1 MSVASFKAVV
11 TANDLFKAQYNRTMR
26 WALLG
31 AVLLTIVFFLVTPQ
45 YHPNSYKLRTKELEV
60 QEIQEAVDVPP
71 PPMEIPKP
79 PQQVEAA
86 PDDEVDDDTEI
97 ADTLMDT
104 DEMLEMTM
112 EGLGGGD
119 IFVASQDKPTIL
131 KYVPPEYPEM
141 ARASELQ
148 GTVIVKVQVG
158 TDGTVIQA
166 VVIQSVHSILDNAA
180 LDAARRCKFKPGK
193 QRGIAV
199 KAWMAIPY
207 AFSLT
212 RQ

>member
-1 MSVASFKAVV
+1 MSVASYKSIV

-26 WALLG
+26 WALL
-31 AVLLTIVFFLVTPQ
+31 VSVVFTIIFFLVTPT
-45 YHPNSYKLRTKELEV
+45 YHPNPYKLRTKELEV

-71 PPMEIPKP
+71 PPQDIPKP
-79 PQQVEAA
+79 PQKVEAA

-104 DEMLEMTM
+104 DEMLDMSM
-112 EGLGGGD
+112 GDIGGGGD
-119 IFVASQDKPTIL
+119 FVASQDKPML
-131 KYVPPEYPEM
+131 KSYASPDYPEM
-141 ARASELQ
+141 ARVSLLE

-166 VVIQSVHSILDNAA
+166 VVIQSVHPILDAA
-180 LDAARRCKFKPGK
+180 AVDAARRCKFKPGK
-193 QRGIAV
+193 QRGIPV

-207 AFSLT
+207 VFALT
-212 RQ
+212 S

>member
-1 MSVASFKAVV
+1 MSSSISFKKIV
-11 TANDLFKAQYNRTMR
+11 TANDLFKEEYNRTMR

-31 AVLLTIVFFLVTPQ
+31 AFIFTIIFFLVTPQ
-45 YHPNSYKLRTKELEV
+45 YHPNPYKLRTKDLEV
-60 QEIQEAVDVPP
+60 QEIQEAVDEPP
-71 PPMEIPKP
+71 PPQEIPKP

-104 DEMLEMTM
+104 DEMLEMDM

-119 IFVASQDKPTIL
+119 MFVASQDKPRIL
-131 KYVPPEYPEM
+131 KYAQPDYPEM
-141 ARASELQ
+141 ARVSQLQ

-158 TDGTVIQA
+158 TDGSVIQAIVIQA
-166 VVIQSVHSILDNAA
+166 VHPILDRAA
-180 LDAARRCKFKPGK
+180 VDAAKRCKFKPGK
-193 QRGIAV
+193 QRGIPV

-212 RQ
+212 R